1 MTKVRIFV
9 FLSTLFIVGFFG
21 IFVSFYARGYRLNF
35 KTLKF
40 EPNGILVIKSEP
52 DGASVYINKEL
63 KGATNT
69 SLSLAPGN
77 YDIEVKKDGFFPWSK
92 RLSIDKEIVTNVTIS
107 LFKNVPSLSPITFSG
122 ATNPAV
128 SQDGTKIAF
137 LVPASKDPGNDK
149 EGLWSLDTFNFPL
162 GFSSDPKRITD
173 GDLTGSTYVFSP
185 DSRQILL
192 TTSNGIFLLDSGS
205 FVSQSQ
211 RINIASRVPS
221 ILAQWENEKKIK
233 NESLIRNLPPD
244 VADILTRKS
253 ETFTFSPDETMI
265 LYTASTS
272 GILPNNLIAQ
282 LPGSSTQKQ
291 ERSVNAGSTYV
302 YDIKEDRN
310 FLITDEVVVLGEI
323 PSYSLRWMP
332 SSKHILLAQPN
343 QVVIM
348 DYDGTNRQVIY
359 SGSYFAPFAF
369 PYRNSTKL
377 LILTNLGAA
386 SLVPNLYTLTVK

>member
-1 MTKVRIFV
+1 MTKVRIYV
-9 FLSTLFIVGFFG
+9 FLSTLLIVGVFG
-21 IFVSFYARGYRLNF
+21 VFVSFYARGYRLNLKTF
-35 KTLKF
+35 KF
-40 EPNGILVIKSEP
+40 DPNGILVIKSEP
-52 DGASVYINKEL
+52 DGASVYVNKEL

-77 YDIEVKKDGFFPWSK
+77 YDVEVKKDGFFPWSK
-92 RLSIDKEIVTNVTIS
+92 RLSIDKEIVTNVSIS

-122 ATNPAV
+122 AINPAV
-128 SQDGTKIAF
+128 SQDGTKMAF
-137 LVPASKDPGNDK
+137 LVPTSKDPGNDK

-162 GFSSDPKRITD
+162 GFSGDPKMITD

-185 DSRQILL
+185 DARQILL

-205 FVSQSQ
+205 FISQSQ

-233 NESLIRNLPPD
+233 NESLVRNLPPD

-253 ETFTFSPDETMI
+253 KTFTFSPDETMI
-265 LYTASTS
+265 LYTASSS
-272 GILPNNLIAQ
+272 GTLPEDLISQ

-291 ERSVNAGSTYV
+291 ERNVNAGSSYV

-310 FLITDEVVVLGEI
+310 FLITNNEVVVGDT
-323 PSYSLRWMP
+323 PNYSLRWMP
-332 SSKHILLAQPN
+332 SSKHILLAQPD
-343 QVVIM
+343 QVIIM
-348 DYDGTNRQVIY
+348 DYDGTNRQVVY

-377 LILTNLGAA
+377 LILTNLGAI
-386 SLVPNLYTLTVK
+386 SLVPNLYTLTIK